1 MSIDGRTLPMA
12 QQGTTL
18 STLFHRVPCF
28 HPSLFT
34 IGIVRHI
41 LVAHRRQFTGS
52 VFAGVSMIVRAV
64 GDDLSVL
71 VGQQLRRE
79 FFDTF
84 RWYVQSSRQMGF
96 SVAFRRE
103 GLDYRDSLLLVEFRL
118 QVFGRNCAVHFDL
131 LNAQSY
137 SCRSRK
143 RRSIVHADCQLSQ
156 QMVTAANRP
165 ATQPLDSAADSA
177 FHPS

>member
-28 HPSLFT
+28 HPALFALR
-34 IGIVRHI
+34 IMPNVR
-41 LVAHRRQFTGS
+41 VAHGRQFTGG
-52 VFAGVSMIVRAV
+52 VFAGVSMRVRAV
-64 GDDLSVL
+64 GNDFCIL

-79 FFDTF
+79 FLDTF

-131 LNAQSY
+131 LNKTSLVGYTGLRRLRCKY
-137 SCRSRK
+137 SV
-143 RRSIVHADCQLSQ
+143 IML
-156 QMVTAANRP
+156 
-165 ATQPLDSAADSA
+165 
-177 FHPS
+177 

>member
-71 VGQQLRRE
+71 ARQQLWGE
-79 FFDTF
+79 FFDPLRRNVQGSGDMRFTVTF
-84 RWYVQSSRQMGF
+84 R
-96 SVAFRRE
+96 
-103 GLDYRDSLLLVEFRL
+103 
-118 QVFGRNCAVHFDL
+118 C
-131 LNAQSY
+131 
-137 SCRSRK
+137 
-143 RRSIVHADCQLSQ
+143 
-156 QMVTAANRP
+156 
-165 ATQPLDSAADSA
+165 
-177 FHPS
+177 